1 MKNLVAF
8 LFLTVLLLVFCYF
21 DFSPA
26 LPFDNA
32 ARASF
37 VLEEKVEGYDYVQ
50 NGDEY
55 IVEVYSDIE
64 RFYQKYS
71 DQIKGFN
78 LYFSENVEQIIQTL
92 SGQIYRSQDVEGMKI
107 YYGYTNLYNDF
118 RYVSGKKINVQIAEQ
133 EKQVIVGFPLIL
145 TGFYQ
150 NVILVKNYV

>member
-8 LFLTVLLLVFCYF
+8 LFLTVLLLTFCYF
-21 DFSPA
+21 DFSPV

-145 TGFYQ
+145 TGF
-150 NVILVKNYV
+150 

>member
-1 MKNLVAF
+1 M
-8 LFLTVLLLVFCYF
+8 
-21 DFSPA
+21 
-26 LPFDNA
+26 
-32 ARASF
+32 
-37 VLEEKVEGYDYVQ
+37 LEEKVEGYDYVQ

-145 TGFYQ
+145 TGF
-150 NVILVKNYV
+150 

>member
-8 LFLTVLLLVFCYF
+8 SFLSILLFVFCYF
-21 DFSPA
+21 DFSPS
-26 LPFDNA
+26 LPFSSA
-32 ARASF
+32 VRASF
-37 VLEEKVEGYDYVQ
+37 VLKQQVEGYDYVQ

-64 RFYQKYS
+64 SFYQKYS
-71 DQIKGFN
+71 DKIKGFN
-78 LYFSENVEQIIQTL
+78 LYFSENAEQIIQTL

-133 EKQVIVGFPLIL
+133 ENQVIVGFPLIL
-145 TGFYQ
+145 TGF
-150 NVILVKNYV
+150 

>member
-21 DFSPA
+21 DFSPT

-145 TGFYQ
+145 TGF
-150 NVILVKNYV
+150 

>member
-8 LFLTVLLLVFCYF
+8 LFLTVLLLAFCYF

-118 RYVSGKKINVQIAEQ
+118 RYVSGKKINVQMAEQ
-133 EKQVIVGFPLIL
+133 ENQVIVGFPLIL
-145 TGFYQ
+145 TGF
-150 NVILVKNYV
+150 